1 MPLDG
6 FDPPFLLTRAGGG
19 NVRHPDYVEPDGG
32 GDGGGGG
39 GLHGGHAVDPDTL
52 PTSHTCFNQLVLPS
66 YASDA
71 VLREKL
77 LFAVEN
83 AEGFH
88 LS

>member
-19 NVRHPDYVEPDGG
+19 NVRHPDYVEPEEGGAGG
-32 GDGGGGG
+32 GT
-39 GLHGGHAVDPDTL
+39 GHYIDPDTL
-52 PTSHTCFNQLVLPS
+52 PTSHTCFNQLVLPDC

-77 LFAVEN
+77 LFAC
-83 AEGFH
+83 AHAGGFH

>member
-1 MPLDG
+1 MR
-6 FDPPFLLTRAGGG
+6 FAIAAFS
-19 NVRHPDYVEPDGG
+19 
-32 GDGGGGG
+32 
-39 GLHGGHAVDPDTL
+39 GHWIDPDTL
-52 PTSHTCFNQLVLPS
+52 PTSHTCFNQLVLPDC